1 MRNLKYGCAVVKSS
15 EAPEQA
21 SDKSEQPKKT
31 DKKAKTATAAKSDK
45 KDRPAKS
52 GKVSG
57 RFWKLLGAS
66 ADRNV
71 ARSRGE
77 VEASSA
83 FDGKAAGLDDDQL
96 RKASGL
102 LNLEGLAESADIP
115 QFLAIAR
122 EAADRATGLRPFD
135 VQLEGALRMLAGD
148 VVEMATGEGKTL
160 SGAIAA
166 AGYALAGR
174 KVHVISVNDYLARRD
189 AEWMGPLLEAM
200 GLSVG
205 WITEDSTPEQ
215 RRAAYQC
222 DVTYG
227 SVNEIGFDM
236 LRDQL
241 VTDVADLVSPN
252 PDVALID
259 EADSV
264 LVDEALVPLVLAGT
278 THRETPRIEIIE
290 LVGTLTPGV
299 DYDSD
304 DDRRNIHLTET
315 GAQKV
320 EKTLGGID
328 LYSEEHVVTT
338 LTEVNVA
345 LHAHV
350 LLQRDVHYIVRD
362 GKVQLI
368 NASRGRIATLQ
379 RWPDGLQAAVEA
391 KEGIETT
398 DTGEVLDTI
407 TVQALINRYPRVCG
421 MTGTALAAGEQL
433 RQFYRLGVSPIE
445 PNTPNI
451 REDEPDR
458 VYITAAAKM
467 EAILEHIAE
476 VHATGR
482 PVLVGT
488 RDVAES
494 EELFE
499 KLVRR
504 GVPATVL
511 NAKNDAE
518 EAAVIAEAGAL
529 NAVTVSTQMAGR
541 GTDIRLGGSEAGE
554 DDDRKAAVVELGGL
568 HVVGTG
574 RHHTQRLDNQL
585 RGRAG
590 RQGDP
595 GSSVFFSSWED
606 ELVTSHLDR
615 AKLPMDTDEDGRIT
629 SAKASGLIDHAQ
641 RVAEGRLLD
650 VHANTW
656 RYNQLIA
663 QQRAIIVDRRNTLLS
678 TTAARDELE
687 KLAPQ
692 RFAELRGTAEPGDD
706 ELDEDLDTDA
716 ETTEAEDESGRL
728 MSEDELERT
737 CRLIMLYHLDRGWA
751 DHLAYLADI
760 RESIH
765 LRALG
770 RQNPLDEFHRLAVDA
785 FTSLTADAIEAAQ
798 QTFETANITEET
810 PGLDLSKLARP
821 TSTWTYMVHDNPLQD
836 DTLSALSLPGVFR

>member
-1 MRNLKYGCAVVKSS
+1 MI
-15 EAPEQA
+15 
-21 SDKSEQPKKT
+21 
-31 DKKAKTATAAKSDK
+31 
-45 KDRPAKS
+45 
-52 GKVSG
+52 
-57 RFWKLLGAS
+57 AS
-66 ADRNV
+66 ADYD
-71 ARSRGE
+71 E
-77 VEASSA
+77 EAA
-83 FDGKAAGLDDDQL
+83 DLTDEKLRRAA
-96 RKASGL
+96 GL
-102 LNLEGLAESADIP
+102 LNLDDLADAADIP

-122 EAADRATGLRPFD
+122 EAAERATGLRPFD
-135 VQLEGALRMLAGD
+135 VQLLGALRMLAGD
-148 VVEMATGEGKTL
+148 VIEMATGEGKTL
-160 SGAIAA
+160 AGAIAA

-174 KVHVISVNDYLARRD
+174 HVHVVTINDYLARRD
-189 AEWMGPLLEAM
+189 AEWMGPLLEAL
-200 GLSVG
+200 GLTVG
-205 WITEDSTPEQ
+205 WITAESTSED
-215 RRAAYQC
+215 RKAAYGR
-222 DVTYG
+222 DVTYA
-227 SVNEIGFDM
+227 SVNEIGFDV

-241 VTDVADLVSPN
+241 VTDVEDLVSPN

-278 THRETPRIEIIE
+278 THRETPRLEIIRLIAE
-290 LVGTLTPGV
+290 LVPGT
-299 DYDSD
+299 DYETDSD
-304 DDRRNIHLTET
+304 SRNVHLTDT
-315 GAQKV
+315 GARKV
-320 EKTLGGID
+320 EKALGGID
-328 LYSEEHVVTT
+328 LYSEEHVGTT

-362 GKVQLI
+362 GAVHLI
-368 NASRGRIATLQ
+368 NSSRGRIAQLQ

-398 DTGEVLDTI
+398 ETGEVLDTI
-407 TVQALINRYPRVCG
+407 TVQALINRYATVCG

-433 RQFYRLGVSPIE
+433 RQFYKLGVSPIP

-451 REDEPDR
+451 REDEADR
-458 VYITAAAKM
+458 VYITAAAKND
-467 EAILEHIAE
+467 AIVAHIAE
-476 VHATGR
+476 VHDTGQ

-488 RDVAES
+488 HDVAES
-494 EELFE
+494 EELHE
-499 KLVRR
+499 RLLRR
-504 GVPATVL
+504 GVPAVVL

-518 EAAVIAEAGAL
+518 EAQVIAEAGKFG
-529 NAVTVSTQMAGR
+529 AVTVSTQMAGR
-541 GTDIRLGGSEAGE
+541 GTDIRLGGSDEA
-554 DDDRKAAVVELGGL
+554 DHDRVAELGGL

-606 ELVTSHLDR
+606 DVVAANLDTN
-615 AKLPMDTDEDGRIT
+615 KLPMDTDEDGRIVSPKT
-629 SAKASGLIDHAQ
+629 GSLLDHAQ

-663 QQRAIIVDRRNTLLS
+663 QQRAIIVERRNTLLR
-678 TTAARDELE
+678 TATAREELAELAPERYQELAQTMSENGSDERLE
-687 KLAPQ
+687 KI
-692 RFAELRGTAEPGDD
+692 
-706 ELDEDLDTDA
+706 
-716 ETTEAEDESGRL
+716 
-728 MSEDELERT
+728 

-785 FTSLTADAIEAAQ
+785 FASLAADAIEAAQ
-798 QTFETANITEET
+798 QTFETANVLEEE

-821 TSTWTYMVHDNPLQD
+821 TSTWTYMVNDNPLSD
-836 DTLSALSLPGVFR
+836 DTLSTLSLPGVFR

>member
-1 MRNLKYGCAVVKSS
+1 MSKTIRTEPSRLSS
-15 EAPEQA
+15 
-21 SDKSEQPKKT
+21 
-31 DKKAKTATAAKSDK
+31 
-45 KDRPAKS
+45 
-52 GKVSG
+52 
-57 RFWKLLGAS
+57 RFWRLLGATTEKNQS
-66 ADRNV
+66 
-71 ARSRGE
+71 RSLSE
-77 VEASSA
+77 VTASSEYDEQA
-83 FDGKAAGLDDDQL
+83 ADLNDEKLRKAAGLLKLDD
-96 RKASGL
+96 
-102 LNLEGLAESADIP
+102 LADSADIA

-122 EAADRATGLRPFD
+122 EAAERTTGLRPFD
-135 VQLEGALRMLAGD
+135 VQLLGALRMLAGD
-148 VVEMATGEGKTL
+148 VIEMATGEGKTL

-174 KVHVISVNDYLARRD
+174 HVHVVTINDYLAHRD

-200 GLSVG
+200 GLTVG
-205 WITEDSTPEQ
+205 WITAESTSED
-215 RRAAYQC
+215 RRAAYGC
-222 DVTYG
+222 DVTYA
-227 SVNEIGFDM
+227 SINEIGFDV

-241 VTDVADLVSPN
+241 VTDVDDLVSPN

-278 THRETPRIEIIE
+278 THRETPRLEIIK
-290 LVGTLTPGV
+290 LVGELDAAS
-299 DYDSD
+299 DYDTDSD
-304 DDRRNIHLTET
+304 SRNVHLTET
-315 GAQKV
+315 GARKV
-320 EKTLGGID
+320 EKALGGID
-328 LYSEEHVVTT
+328 LYSEEHVGTT

-350 LLQRDVHYIVRD
+350 LLQRDVHYIVRED
-362 GKVQLI
+362 AVHLI
-368 NASRGRIATLQ
+368 NSSRGRIAQLQ

-398 DTGEVLDTI
+398 ETGEVLDTI
-407 TVQALINRYPRVCG
+407 TVQALINRYATVCG

-433 RQFYRLGVSPIE
+433 RQFYKLGVSPIP

-451 REDEPDR
+451 REDESDR
-458 VYITAAAKM
+458 VYITAAAKND
-467 EAILEHIAE
+467 AIVAHIAD
-476 VHATGR
+476 VHETGQ

-494 EELFE
+494 EELHE
-499 KLVRR
+499 RLLRR
-504 GVPATVL
+504 GVPAVLL

-518 EAAVIAEAGAL
+518 EAKVIADAGKYGS
-529 NAVTVSTQMAGR
+529 VTVSTQMAGR
-541 GTDIRLGGSEAGE
+541 GTDIRLGGSDEA
-554 DDDRKAAVVELGGL
+554 DHDRVAELGGL

-606 ELVTSHLDR
+606 DVVSANLDR
-615 AKLPMDTDEDGRIT
+615 NKLPMQTDEDGRIV
-629 SAKASGLIDHAQ
+629 SPKAAGLLDHAQ
-641 RVAEGRLLD
+641 RVAEGRMLD

-663 QQRAIIVDRRNTLLS
+663 QQRAIIVDRRNTLLR
-678 TTAARDELE
+678 TATAREELAE
-687 KLAPQ
+687 LAPK
-692 RFAELRGTAEPGDD
+692 RYKEL
-706 ELDEDLDTDA
+706 
-716 ETTEAEDESGRL
+716 AEDV
-728 MSEDELERT
+728 SEDRLET
-737 CRLIMLYHLDRGWA
+737 ICRLIMLYHLDRGWA

-785 FTSLTADAIEAAQ
+785 FASLAADAIEAAQ
-798 QTFETANITEET
+798 QTFETANVLEEE

-821 TSTWTYMVHDNPLQD
+821 TSTWTYMVNDKPLSD
-836 DTLSALSLPGVFR
+836 DTLSTLSLPGVFR

>member
-1 MRNLKYGCAVVKSS
+1 M
-15 EAPEQA
+15 
-21 SDKSEQPKKT
+21 
-31 DKKAKTATAAKSDK
+31 
-45 KDRPAKS
+45 
-52 GKVSG
+52 
-57 RFWKLLGAS
+57 LGAS
-66 ADRNV
+66 ADKDQN
-71 ARSRGE
+71 RSMDQVRAAAE
-77 VEASSA
+77 
-83 FDGKAAGLDDDQL
+83 FDDKAADLDDEKL
-96 RKASGL
+96 RKAATL
-102 LNLEGLAESADIP
+102 LELDDLADSADIP

-122 EAADRATGLRPFD
+122 EASERATGLRAFD
-135 VQLEGALRMLAGD
+135 VQLLGAQRMLAGD

-174 KVHVISVNDYLARRD
+174 NVHVITINDYLARRD
-189 AEWMGPLLEAM
+189 AEWMGPLIEAM
-200 GLSVG
+200 GLTVG
-205 WITEDSTPEQ
+205 WITADSTPAE
-215 RRAAYQC
+215 RRAAYEC
-222 DVTYG
+222 DITYA
-227 SVNEIGFDM
+227 SVNEIGFDV

-278 THRETPRIEIIE
+278 SHRESPRVDLIRYVGE
-290 LVGTLTPGV
+290 LVEGA
-299 DYDSD
+299 DYATDAEG
-304 DDRRNIHLTET
+304 RNVHLTES
-315 GAQKV
+315 GAQKI
-320 EKTLGGID
+320 ETRLGGID
-328 LYSEEHVVTT
+328 LYSEEHVATT

-362 GKVQLI
+362 DAVHLI

-398 DTGEVLDTI
+398 ETGEVLDTI
-407 TVQALINRYPRVCG
+407 TVQALINRYPTVCG

-433 RQFYRLGVSPIE
+433 RQFYKLGVSPIP

-458 VYITAAAKM
+458 VYVTAAARN
-467 EAILEHIAE
+467 AAVAEHIAD
-476 VHATGR
+476 VHQTGQ
-482 PVLVGT
+482 PILVGT

-494 EELFE
+494 EELHRR
-499 KLVRR
+499 LVKA
-504 GVPATVL
+504 GVPAVVL

-518 EAAVIAEAGAL
+518 EAAVIAEAGKL
-529 NAVTVSTQMAGR
+529 GVVTVSTQMAGR
-541 GTDIRLGGSEAGE
+541 GTDIRLGGSDEA
-554 DDDRKAAVVELGGL
+554 DHDPVAELGGL
-568 HVVGTG
+568 HVIGTG
-574 RHHTQRLDNQL
+574 RHHTERLDNQL

-595 GSSVFFSSWED
+595 GSTVFFSSWED
-606 ELVTSHLDR
+606 DLVASHLD
-615 AKLPMDTDEDGRIT
+615 AGKLPLDCDEDGRVL
-629 SAKASGLIDHAQ
+629 SPKAASLLEHAQ
-641 RVAEGRLLD
+641 RIAEGRLLD

-663 QQRAIIVDRRNTLLS
+663 QQRAILVERRDTLLR
-678 TTAARDELE
+678 TATAREELAALSPERYADLTEKLGPEGEAKLE
-687 KLAPQ
+687 KI
-692 RFAELRGTAEPGDD
+692 
-706 ELDEDLDTDA
+706 
-716 ETTEAEDESGRL
+716 
-728 MSEDELERT
+728 

-785 FTSLTADAIEAAQ
+785 FGSLAADAIEAAQ
-798 QTFETANITEET
+798 QTFDTAPSIEDE
-810 PGLDLSKLARP
+810 PGVDLSKLARP
-821 TSTWTYMVHDNPLQD
+821 TSTWTYMVHDNPLND

>member
-1 MRNLKYGCAVVKSS
+1 MVKSS
-15 EAPEQA
+15 QTAETE
-21 SDKSEQPKKT
+21 SDGDST
-31 DKKAKTATAAKSDK
+31 GNVKAQKPSRRD
-45 KDRPAKS
+45 KS
-52 GKVSG
+52 GKAPRGKISG
-57 RFWKLLGAS
+57 RFWKLLGSS
-66 ADRNV
+66 AEKNL
-71 ARSRGE
+71 ARSRVE
-77 VEASSA
+77 VDAAAE
-83 FDGKAAGLDDDQL
+83 FDEKVAGLDDETL
-96 RKASGL
+96 TKAAGK
-102 LNLEGLAESADIP
+102 LNLADLADSADTP

-122 EAADRATGLRPFD
+122 EAAERATGLRPFD

-160 SGAIAA
+160 AGAIAA
-166 AGYALAGR
+166 AGYALGGR
-174 KVHVISVNDYLARRD
+174 RVHVISVNDYLARRD
-189 AEWMGPLLEAM
+189 AEWMGPLLEAL
-200 GLSVG
+200 GLTVG
-205 WITEDSTPEQ
+205 WVTEDSTPEQ
-215 RRAAYQC
+215 RRAAYEC

-227 SVNEIGFDM
+227 SVNEIGFDV

-241 VTDVADLVSPN
+241 VVDSADLVSPN

-278 THRETPRIEIIE
+278 THRETPRLEIVR
-290 LVGTLTPGV
+290 LVGELTPGV

-304 DDRRNIHLTET
+304 EDRRNIHLTEA

-320 EKTLGGID
+320 EKALGGID
-328 LYSEEHVVTT
+328 LYSEEHVVST

-362 GKVQLI
+362 GAVQLI
-368 NASRGRIATLQ
+368 NASRGRIAALQ

-398 DTGEVLDTI
+398 ETGEVLDTI
-407 TVQALINRYPRVCG
+407 TVQALVNRYPTVCG

-433 RQFYRLGVSPIE
+433 RQFYKLGVSPIP

-451 REDEPDR
+451 RTDDPDR
-458 VYITAAAKM
+458 VYITAASKFD
-467 EAILEHIAE
+467 AILDHIAE

-488 RDVAES
+488 HDVAES
-494 EELFE
+494 EELHE

-504 GVPATVL
+504 GIPAVVL

-518 EAAVIAEAGAL
+518 EAEVIAEAGAL

-541 GTDIRLGGSEAGE
+541 GTDIRLGGSDEKSHDE
-554 DDDRKAAVVELGGL
+554 VVELGGL

-574 RHHTQRLDNQL
+574 RHTTERLDNQL

-595 GSSVFFSSWED
+595 GSSVFFASWED
-606 ELVTSHLDR
+606 ELVVSFLEDR
-615 AKLPMDTDEDGRIT
+615 AKLPMETDDDGRIL
-629 SAKASGLIDHAQ
+629 SPRAQGMIDHAQ
-641 RVAEGRLLD
+641 RVAEGRMLD

-678 TTAARDELE
+678 TATARDELE
-687 KLAPQ
+687 ALCPD
-692 RFAELRGTAEPGDD
+692 RFAELRGEPEDGDD
-706 ELDEDLDTDA
+706 GDGDGD
-716 ETTEAEDESGRL
+716 G
-728 MSEDELERT
+728 MSEEQLERT
-737 CRLIMLYHLDRGWA
+737 CQLIMLYHLDRGWA

-785 FTSLTADAIEAAQ
+785 FTSLAADAIEAAQ
-798 QTFETANITEET
+798 QTFETANLADGE

-836 DTLSALSLPGVFR
+836 DTLSALSLPGIFR

>member
-1 MRNLKYGCAVVKSS
+1 MPAVAACRWHDTHARPGVVFAYRGAVPKTTRSQPGRLSS
-15 EAPEQA
+15 
-21 SDKSEQPKKT
+21 
-31 DKKAKTATAAKSDK
+31 
-45 KDRPAKS
+45 
-52 GKVSG
+52 
-57 RFWKLLGAS
+57 RFWRLLGATTEK
-66 ADRNV
+66 N
-71 ARSRGE
+71 RSRSMADVTAAE
-77 VEASSA
+77 EYEKEAADLS
-83 FDGKAAGLDDDQL
+83 DEKL

-102 LNLEGLAESADIP
+102 LNLDDLADSADIP

-122 EAADRATGLRPFD
+122 EAAERATGLRPFD
-135 VQLEGALRMLAGD
+135 VQLLGALRMLAGD
-148 VVEMATGEGKTL
+148 VIEMATGEGKTL
-160 SGAIAA
+160 AGAIAA

-174 KVHVISVNDYLARRD
+174 HVHVVTINDYLARRD

-200 GLSVG
+200 GLTVG
-205 WITEDSTPEQ
+205 WITAESTKAD
-215 RRAAYQC
+215 RKAAYDC
-222 DVTYG
+222 DVTYA
-227 SVNEIGFDM
+227 SVNEIGFDV

-241 VTDVADLVSPN
+241 VTDVDDLVSPN

-278 THRETPRIEIIE
+278 THRETPRLEIIK
-290 LVGTLTPGV
+290 LVGNLTAEK
-299 DYDSD
+299 DYDTDADS
-304 DDRRNIHLTET
+304 RNVHLTEA
-315 GAQKV
+315 GARKV
-320 EKTLGGID
+320 EKALGGID
-328 LYSEEHVVTT
+328 LYSEEHVGTT

-362 GKVQLI
+362 DAVHLI
-368 NASRGRIATLQ
+368 NSSRGRIAQLQ

-398 DTGEVLDTI
+398 ETGEVLDTI
-407 TVQALINRYPRVCG
+407 TVQALINRYSTVCG

-433 RQFYRLGVSPIE
+433 RQFYKLGVSPIP

-458 VYITAAAKM
+458 VYITAAAKND
-467 EAILEHIAE
+467 AIVDHIAQ
-476 VHATGR
+476 VHETGQ

-494 EELFE
+494 EDLHER
-499 KLVRR
+499 LVRR
-504 GVPATVL
+504 NVPAVLL

-518 EAAVIAEAGAL
+518 EAQVIAEAGTYGS
-529 NAVTVSTQMAGR
+529 VTVSTQMAGR
-541 GTDIRLGGSEAGE
+541 GTDIRLGGSDES
-554 DDDRKAAVVELGGL
+554 DHDRVAELGGL

-574 RHHTQRLDNQL
+574 RHNTERLDNQL

-606 ELVTSHLDR
+606 EVVAANLDSN
-615 AKLPMDTDEDGRIT
+615 KLPTETDEDGRIL
-629 SAKASGLIDHAQ
+629 SPKASGLLDHAQ

-663 QQRAIIVDRRNTLLS
+663 QQRAIIVERRNTLLR
-678 TTAARDELE
+678 TPTAREELE
-687 KLAPQ
+687 DLAPK
-692 RFAELRGTAEPGDD
+692 RYKEL
-706 ELDEDLDTDA
+706 
-716 ETTEAEDESGRL
+716 AEDVSEERL
-728 MSEDELERT
+728 EKI

-770 RQNPLDEFHRLAVDA
+770 RQNPLDEFHRMAVDA
-785 FTSLTADAIEAAQ
+785 FASLAADAIEAAQ
-798 QTFETANITEET
+798 QTFETANILEDE

-821 TSTWTYMVHDNPLQD
+821 TSTWTYMVNDNPLSD
-836 DTLSALSLPGVFR
+836 DTLSTLSLPGVFR

>member
-1 MRNLKYGCAVVKSS
+1 MPKTTRAQPGRLSS
-15 EAPEQA
+15 
-21 SDKSEQPKKT
+21 
-31 DKKAKTATAAKSDK
+31 
-45 KDRPAKS
+45 
-52 GKVSG
+52 

-66 ADRNV
+66 TEKD
-71 ARSRGE
+71 RSRSLTQVNDSSE
-77 VEASSA
+77 YDDEAAGLS
-83 FDGKAAGLDDDQL
+83 DEQLRKAAGL
-96 RKASGL
+96 
-102 LNLEGLAESADIP
+102 LNLDDLANSDDIP

-122 EAADRATGLRPFD
+122 EAGERASGLRPFD
-135 VQLEGALRMLAGD
+135 VQLLGALRMLAGD
-148 VVEMATGEGKTL
+148 VIEMATGEGKTL
-160 SGAIAA
+160 AGAIAA

-174 KVHVISVNDYLARRD
+174 HVHVVTINDYLARRD
-189 AEWMGPLLEAM
+189 AEWMGPVIEAM
-200 GLSVG
+200 GLTVG
-205 WITEDSTPEQ
+205 WITAESTSDE
-215 RRAAYQC
+215 RRAAYGC
-222 DVTYG
+222 DVTYA
-227 SVNEIGFDM
+227 SVNEIGFDV

-278 THRETPRIEIIE
+278 THRETPRLEIIE
-290 LVGTLTPGV
+290 LAGQLEAGT
-299 DYDSD
+299 DYDTDADS
-304 DDRRNIHLTET
+304 RNVHLTEV
-315 GAQKV
+315 GARKV
-320 EKTLGGID
+320 EKALGGID

-338 LTEVNVA
+338 LTEINVA

-362 GKVQLI
+362 DAVHLI
-368 NASRGRIATLQ
+368 NAARGRIAQLQ

-398 DTGEVLDTI
+398 ETGEVLDTI
-407 TVQALINRYPRVCG
+407 TVQALINRYTTVCG

-433 RQFYRLGVSPIE
+433 RQFYKLGVSPIP
-445 PNTPNI
+445 PNEPNI
-451 REDEPDR
+451 REDESDR
-458 VYITAAAKM
+458 VYITAAAKND
-467 EAILEHIAE
+467 AIVAHIAE
-476 VHATGR
+476 VNETGQ

-494 EELFE
+494 EELHE
-499 KLVRR
+499 RLLRR
-504 GVPATVL
+504 GVPAVVL

-518 EAAVIAEAGAL
+518 EAQVIAEAGKFGV
-529 NAVTVSTQMAGR
+529 VTVSTQMAGR
-541 GTDIRLGGSEAGE
+541 GTDIRLGGSDEA
-554 DDDRKAAVVELGGL
+554 DHDRVAELGGL

-606 ELVTSHLDR
+606 DVVAANLDHN
-615 AKLPMDTDEDGRIT
+615 KLPTDTDEDGKIV
-629 SAKASGLIDHAQ
+629 SPKAAGLLDHAQ
-641 RVAEGRLLD
+641 RVAEGRMLD

-663 QQRAIIVDRRNTLLS
+663 QQRAIIVDRRNTLLR
-678 TTAARDELE
+678 TPTAREELAE
-687 KLAPQ
+687 LAPK
-692 RFAELRGTAEPGDD
+692 RYKEL
-706 ELDEDLDTDA
+706 A
-716 ETTEAEDESGRL
+716 ETDGISEQRL
-728 MSEDELERT
+728 ET
-737 CRLIMLYHLDRGWA
+737 ICRQIMLYHLDRGWA

-785 FTSLTADAIEAAQ
+785 FASLAADAIEAAQ
-798 QTFETANITEET
+798 QTFETANVLDEE

-821 TSTWTYMVHDNPLQD
+821 TSTWTYMVNDNPLSD
-836 DTLSALSLPGVFR
+836 DTLSTLSLPGVFR

>member
-1 MRNLKYGCAVVKSS
+1 M
-15 EAPEQA
+15 
-21 SDKSEQPKKT
+21 
-31 DKKAKTATAAKSDK
+31 
-45 KDRPAKS
+45 
-52 GKVSG
+52 SG
-57 RFWKLLGAS
+57 RFWKMLGAS
-66 ADRNV
+66 TDRNQS
-71 ARSRGE
+71 RSMEQVR
-77 VEASSA
+77 AA
-83 FDGKAAGLDDDQL
+83 ADFDAKAADLDDEKLTKAATLLQL
-96 RKASGL
+96 
-102 LNLEGLAESADIP
+102 EDLADSADIP

-122 EAADRATGLRPFD
+122 EASERTTGLRAFD
-135 VQLEGALRMLAGD
+135 VQLLGAQRMLAGD

-174 KVHVISVNDYLARRD
+174 SVHVITINDYLARRD
-189 AEWMGPLLEAM
+189 AEWMAPLIEAM
-200 GLSVG
+200 GLTVG
-205 WITEDSTPEQ
+205 WITADSTAEE

-222 DVTYG
+222 NVTYA
-227 SVNEIGFDM
+227 SVNEIGFDV

-278 THRETPRIEIIE
+278 SHRESPRLDLIRYVGE
-290 LVGTLTPGV
+290 LVDGV
-299 DYDSD
+299 DWATDAEG
-304 DDRRNIHLTET
+304 RNVHLTES
-315 GAQKV
+315 GAQKI
-320 EKTLGGID
+320 EAKLGGID
-328 LYSEEHVVTT
+328 LYSEEHVATT
-338 LTEVNVA
+338 LTEINVA

-362 GKVQLI
+362 NAVHLI

-398 DTGEVLDTI
+398 ETGEVLDTI
-407 TVQALINRYPRVCG
+407 TVQALINRYPTVCG

-433 RQFYRLGVSPIE
+433 RQFYKLGVSPIP

-458 VYITAAAKM
+458 VYVTAAARND
-467 EAILEHIAE
+467 AVLEHITE
-476 VHATGR
+476 IHESGQ
-482 PVLVGT
+482 PILVGT

-494 EELFE
+494 EELHRR
-499 KLVRR
+499 LVKA
-504 GVPATVL
+504 GIPAVVL
-511 NAKNDAE
+511 NAKNDEE
-518 EAAVIAEAGAL
+518 EAGVIAEAGQL
-529 NAVTVSTQMAGR
+529 GAVTVSTQMAGR
-541 GTDIRLGGSEAGE
+541 GTDIRLGGSDV
-554 DDDRKAAVVELGGL
+554 DDHDAKKSRVAELGGL
-568 HVVGTG
+568 HVIGTG
-574 RHHTQRLDNQL
+574 RHHTERLDNQL

-595 GSSVFFSSWED
+595 GSTVFFSSWED
-606 ELVTSHLDR
+606 DVVVSHLD
-615 AKLPMDTDEDGRIT
+615 AGKLPLDCDDDGKVL
-629 SAKASGLIDHAQ
+629 SPKAATLLEHAQ

-663 QQRAIIVDRRNTLLS
+663 QQRAILVERRDALLR
-678 TTAARDELE
+678 TETAREELAALSPERYAELLEQLGEGGEE
-687 KLAPQ
+687 KLT
-692 RFAELRGTAEPGDD
+692 RI
-706 ELDEDLDTDA
+706 
-716 ETTEAEDESGRL
+716 
-728 MSEDELERT
+728 

-785 FTSLTADAIEAAQ
+785 FGSLAADAIEAAQ
-798 QTFETANITEET
+798 QTFDTAPSIEDE
-810 PGLDLSKLARP
+810 PGVDLSKLARP
-821 TSTWTYMVHDNPLQD
+821 TSTWTYMVHDNPLND